1 MKLIA
6 NIQDQRAELAALSC
20 ICCVHFNYIR
30 NEHPYFIHLA
40 RAWTVSEQ
48 IVGEGAM
55 TTIG

>member
-1 MKLIA
+1 MKPSA
-6 NIQDQRAELAALSC
+6 NIQDQRCELAALSC
-20 ICCVHFNYIR
+20 ICCVNFNCIE
-30 NEHPYFIHLA
+30 NEHFIYLA